1 MMEIVWAILPFA
13 IVAFRIGWNRFG
25 RRWWLSCQGR

>member
-1 MMEIVWAILPFA
+1 MEIVWTILPVA

-25 RRWWLSCQGR
+25 RGWWLSRQER